1 MIKKQSI
8 EFTFI
13 IGIIIATIVL
23 YYGVGFSDLKL
34 LFWNTK
40 SILIVLGGTISA
52 TFLNCP
58 NIHFKKL
65 LSRLSVA
72 FSFNSPQTL
81 EKDILYLATISKN
94 IKINR
99 SETLNSTIKNS
110 SDPFLTNAFQHCL
123 NVQSSV
129 VQQAYFK
136 TVRTQTSSTVSTHR
150 KCPEKL

>member
-1 MIKKQSI
+1 MDLG
-8 EFTFI
+8 TI
-13 IGIIIATIVL
+13 IGLISGVTIIIAGIIL
-23 YYGVGFSDLKL
+23 SGGD
-34 LFWNTK
+34 LFWFSQLNG
-40 SILIVLGGTISA
+40 ILIVLGGTISA

-110 SDPFLTNAFQHCL
+110 SDPLRRSFFFWDWAIDN
-123 NVQSSV
+123 S
-129 VQQAYFK
+129 
-136 TVRTQTSSTVSTHR
+136 
-150 KCPEKL
+150 